1 MDREP
6 RKNKEIEKSINR
18 FQKVLSTAYVILE
31 KKYTMSELENMPY
44 KNLLYAM
51 DLEAAKNEEEEKARL
66 AEEQEMEKQGSKNN
80 DINNRIMMGSGFDE
94 SQSGSFKKFSDL
106 WGSKSE

>member
-66 AEEQEMEKQGSKNN
+66 AEEQEMEKQGSKDN
-80 DINNRIMMGSGFDE
+80 NNRIMMGSGFDE